1 MSKKQKTITL
11 QSKNQSGFTLI
22 ELVVVLAILSILMA
36 MGFNYYVVFKQSS
49 HDSQAFAEGRH
60 LLTAINDTFLGAEDV
75 DFDTPAAG
83 VTGALGNKTF
93 SSGSAREPV
102 FTLSSVVRGRLTGQS
117 TTGPGGGF
125 LEAWIWSNY
134 GTEDTSTDSLKKE
147 YYYFIDEDANV
158 FSTPS
163 F

>member
-11 QSKNQSGFTLI
+11 QSKNQSGFTLL

-60 LLTAINDTFLGAEDV
+60 LLTAINDTFLGGEDV

-83 VTGALGNKTF
+83 VTGALGNKTTG
-93 SSGSAREPV
+93 GSAREPV

-125 LEAWIWSNY
+125 LEAEIWSIY
-134 GTEDTSTDSLKKE
+134 GSDDDSTDSLKKE